1 MARDKL
7 KIPYKCGTKEY
18 QRCRAVCAAHGSIEG
33 SRPYDQLPEVVKQ
46 TLEKELSSSTSTS
59 TTVMDEEESKRRWVE
74 ACEEVGWQ
82 MANLTKAINK
92 FCDTMKE
99 MENASKQA

>member
-7 KIPYKCGTKEY
+7 NIPFKPGTKEY

-33 SRPYDQLPEVVKQ
+33 SRPYDKLPEQVRQ
-46 TLEKELSSSTSTS
+46 TLEKELSPST
-59 TTVMDEEESKRRWVE
+59 VE
-74 ACEEVGWQ
+74 QTITDKDVRSRMSDACEEVGWQ
-82 MANLTKAINK
+82 MANLTKALNK

-99 MENASKQA
+99 MENASKQN